1 MSTKYLFPL
10 MALSLATAT
19 AGERETFD
27 FDWKFKY
34 FGGYDPALAGSAASA
49 DAHQGGHPAS
59 YAVDGNLDTRW
70 CAPDQQTG
78 HKLMIRPGFD
88 DPVKLFFIY

>member
-19 AGERETFD
+19 AGERESFD

-34 FGGYDPALAGSAASA
+34 FGGYDPALAGSAAISPRKRA
-49 DAHQGGHPAS
+49 AI
-59 YAVDGNLDTRW
+59 VW
-70 CAPDQQTG
+70 
-78 HKLMIRPGFD
+78 
-88 DPVKLFFIY
+88 